1 MGLMLNKD
9 EIIPKVCNFGKIQIL
24 LNKLYYKNVLSIQN
38 NNGLKI
44 PGLKNTPVSDGFVNI
59 IMKLCKNKE
68 LTIQDMN
75 QIKSNEKDLLNSLLK
90 IAGLEK
96 RNITGSGLNETIKNL
111 KDRLNII
118 EGEIEAGN
126 NNTLLK
132 DELYNVL
139 FKLVHFNVISEIQAR
154 KHFKNIVSEYFKG

>member
-1 MGLMLNKD
+1 MNTKEFVQVLRKIIKEEVKSAVKEALRDVSTDNLIESVVSAPKPEYNYKPKKQPIAKQFVKD
-9 EIIPKVCNFGKIQIL
+9 P
-24 LNKLYYKNVLSIQN
+24 
-38 NNGLKI
+38 
-44 PGLKNTPVSDGFVNI
+44 
-59 IMKLCKNKE
+59 
-68 LTIQDMN
+68 
-75 QIKSNEKDLLNSLLK
+75 LLNSLLK

-96 RNITGSGLNETIKNL
+96 RNITGSGLKETIKNL

-126 NNTLLK
+126 NNILLK